1 MSIDEND
8 ITDLPRKKC
17 PVTIEGWGTGTVAE
31 LEHYLHQL
39 KDERDTARHALAD
52 LERRTNGPDAL
63 DGALDALDG
72 ADLVALISR
81 IAERVAERVAERAA
95 ERAAGETDAD
105 AIWVELEDRVEEAA
119 ANAARDVIRDE
130 LVVNVD
136 LV

>member
-8 ITDLPRKKC
+8 IT
-17 PVTIEGWGTGTVAE
+17 VEGWGTGTVAE

-95 ERAAGETDAD
+95 GETDAD

-130 LVVNVD
+130 LVINVD

>member
-63 DGALDALDG
+63 DGA
-72 ADLVALISR
+72 DLVDLITR

-95 ERAAGETDAD
+95 GETDVD

-130 LVVNVD
+130 LVINVD